1 MVTLVSQR
9 LTWLV
14 RRLSRIDWEEV
25 PYRATAVLRAFA
37 QSKGLFDASAI
48 PGEARDARW
57 GRAWCTVP
65 PAPAEAGELRAVA
78 ERHLNGSLDVFG
90 TRVPMRRGIPDW
102 NADPV
107 TGEQIG
113 LTFGQFIDFRHIG
126 KRIDVKFLW
135 EVNRHLWWVPLAQ
148 HYALTGDHR
157 GLDRIGQL
165 LASWLEACPYAR
177 GANWSSPVE
186 HGIRLINWSLVWH
199 LIGGC
204 DSPLFHGNDGRHLRE
219 RWLKSVYQHMR
230 FASDNYS
237 RFSSADNHLIGEA
250 AGVYVASHTWDRWS
264 QSRHMRGEAKTIL
277 EREAALQ
284 FGRDGVNLEQAT
296 CYHKFSLQFLIASGL
311 CGRANGDDFS
321 AEFWSR
327 VEAGV
332 TFMAALMDCRGN
344 VPPIGDSDDGEVWR
358 LGHGREFNAYRSL
371 VAIGAALF
379 RRSDLQAKAEATC
392 THADPQVPWL
402 TGLVPPAADT
412 AAMQRLPSRF
422 DQGGYVILGERL
434 HSDDEFRVTF
444 DCGPLGYN
452 RIAGHGHADALS
464 VLVSWGGVPLLV
476 DPGTYCYNAEPEY
489 RHFFR
494 GTRAHNTLVVDG
506 NDQSEYG
513 ASFLWLRSVE
523 CTVVIEPDATPRSVH
538 ACHDGYTRLDDPV
551 IHHRR
556 VTMGVGHEPLMIED
570 WIDCALAHQVTL
582 LWHCA
587 PNATLLSGNDGS
599 WRLAAGGRR
608 ITMAVEGADL
618 ESAIVAGSESPP
630 QGWVSS
636 RFYERTAAPVLVVH
650 ARLMPQQVVRT
661 VIRREPGP
669 PVGQEMAA

>member
-14 RRLSRIDWEEV
+14 RRLSRIDWQEV

-48 PGEARDARW
+48 PGEADDARW
-57 GRAWCTVP
+57 GHAWCTVP
-65 PAPAEAGELRAVA
+65 PTPAEAGQLREVA
-78 ERHLNGSLDVFG
+78 ERHLNGFLDVFG
-90 TRVPMRRGIPDW
+90 TRVPMRQGIPDW

-107 TGEQIG
+107 TGQQIA

-126 KRIDVKFLW
+126 KGIDVKFLW

-148 HYALTGDHR
+148 RYALTGDVR
-157 GLDRIGQL
+157 GLDRLGQL

-204 DSPLFHGNDGRHLRE
+204 DSPLFAGNDGQHLRE
-219 RWLKSVYQHMR
+219 RWLQSIYQHMR

-237 RFSSADNHLIGEA
+237 RYSSADNHLIGEA
-250 AGVYVASHTWDRWS
+250 AGVYVGSHTWDRWS
-264 QSRHMRGEAKTIL
+264 QSRHMRREAKAIL

-284 FGRDGVNLEQAT
+284 FSRDGVNLEQAI

-321 AEFWSR
+321 AEYWSR
-327 VEAGV
+327 IEAGV

-358 LGHGREFNAYRSL
+358 LGHGSEFNSYRSL

-379 RRSDLQAKAEATC
+379 QRPDLQAKVEATG
-392 THADPQVPWL
+392 TDADPQVSWL
-402 TGLVPPAADT
+402 TGLIPPVAD
-412 AAMQRLPSRF
+412 ASAMQRLPSRF

-464 VLVSWGGVPLLV
+464 VLVGWGGVPLLV
-476 DPGTYCYNAEPEY
+476 DPGTYCYNAEP
-489 RHFFR
+489 RVPPFLPWHA
-494 GTRAHNTLVVDG
+494 RA
-506 NDQSEYG
+506 Q
-513 ASFLWLRSVE
+513 
-523 CTVVIEPDATPRSVH
+523 H
-538 ACHDGYTRLDDPV
+538 A
-551 IHHRR
+551 
-556 VTMGVGHEPLMIED
+556 
-570 WIDCALAHQVTL
+570 
-582 LWHCA
+582 
-587 PNATLLSGNDGS
+587 
-599 WRLAAGGRR
+599 GRR
-608 ITMAVEGADL
+608 W
-618 ESAIVAGSESPP
+618 
-630 QGWVSS
+630 Q
-636 RFYERTAAPVLVVH
+636 
-650 ARLMPQQVVRT
+650 
-661 VIRREPGP
+661 
-669 PVGQEMAA
+669 